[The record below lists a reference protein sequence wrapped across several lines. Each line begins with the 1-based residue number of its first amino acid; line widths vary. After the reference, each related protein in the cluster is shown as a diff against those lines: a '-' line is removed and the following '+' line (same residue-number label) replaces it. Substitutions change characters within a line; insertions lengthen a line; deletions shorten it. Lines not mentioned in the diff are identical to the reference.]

1 MIKQMINEYVQMNDN
16 EFKRGGAT
24 YSTVGDE
31 APAFFFMDRFMA
43 LPQTSSTQNNKHF
56 HNTI

>member
-1 MIKQMINEYVQMNDN
+1 MISEHLQSNYNK
-16 EFKRGGAT
+16 FRRGGAT

-43 LPQTSSTQNNKHF
+43 LPQTSSTQNIKRF
-56 HNTI
+56 HDTM